1 MGVLEILKYPDPFLK
16 TLAAPVGSVDDSIR
30 TLIDDMFETMYRYR
44 GIGLAAV
51 QVGVD
56 KRIIVLDV
64 PEIGLDEDLDTA
76 PATSFGE
83 PGEPGEPGERT
94 RFVLS
99 LVNPEIVES
108 DGKLIYEEGCLSV
121 PGVNADVQR
130 AAHVKVVALDRDGSR
145 VEMEAEGLLAI
156 AIQHEIDH
164 LDGILFID
172 RLSRLKREFVKR
184 RLKKQI
190 EAQEGAL

>member
-1 MGVLEILKYPDPFLK
+1 MSVLEILKYPDPFLK
-16 TLAAPVGSVDDSIR
+16 TEAAPVGSVDDSIR
-30 TLIDDMFETMYRYR
+30 TLIDDMFETMHRYR

-51 QVGVD
+51 QVGAD
-56 KRIIVLDV
+56 KRVIVLDL
-64 PEIGLDEDLDTA
+64 PEIGLDEDPDT
-76 PATSFGE
+76 E
-83 PGEPGEPGERT
+83 PDEPYEPGERT
-94 RFVLS
+94 RFVLA

-108 DGKLIYEEGCLSV
+108 DGKIVYEEGCLSV

-145 VEMEAEGLLAI
+145 VEMEAEGLLSI

>member
-1 MGVLEILKYPDPFLK
+1 M
-16 TLAAPVGSVDDSIR
+16 DDSIR
-30 TLIDDMFETMYRYR
+30 TLIDDKFETKGRYR

-56 KRIIVLDV
+56 KRVIVLDV
-64 PEIGLDEDLDTA
+64 PEIDMDEDEDLDVE
-76 PATSFGE
+76 PATPADE
-83 PGEPGEPGERT
+83 PAERT
-94 RFVLS
+94 RFVLA
-99 LVNPEIVES
+99 LVNPEIVAS
-108 DGKLIYEEGCLSV
+108 DGKIVYEEGCLSV

-130 AAHVKVVALDRDGSR
+130 AAHVKVVALDRDGAR
-145 VEMEAEGLLAI
+145 VEMEAEGLLSI

>member
-16 TLAAPVGSVDDSIR
+16 TLAAPVESVDDSIR
-30 TLIDDMFETMYRYR
+30 MLIDDMFETMYRYR

-56 KRIIVLDV
+56 KRIIVIDV
-64 PEIGLDEDLDTA
+64 PEIDLDEDLDAA
-76 PATSFGE
+76 PVTSFDE
-83 PGEPGEPGERT
+83 PDESDEPAERT

-108 DGKLIYEEGCLSV
+108 EGKLVYEEGCLSV